1 MTKLSL
7 ALPVFNGEN
16 YLRYCLESVLS
27 QTYADFELLISDNAS
42 TDGTPDIC
50 REFAARDSRIKLI
63 VHEENIGAAGNFN
76 FVFHQTNAPF
86 FKWIAHD
93 DLLEP
98 TYLEKTMAHLEANPD
113 ACLAHS
119 HTRVFTKDP
128 SEGEEFVPSF
138 TAGADD
144 PVGRLWDMLLY
155 GQRCYEVFGII
166 RRSALEKTDLIG
178 NHKGGDNVLLY
189 RLSLIGV
196 FEVVPETLFLLRR
209 HEKQST
215 SMEKDSQAFQQWFT
229 GRTARISFPD
239 WRFMR
244 AVWKIPLGISLPLA
258 TQFRCYLAVIYETWA
273 RRRRLIQNLRV
284 AAEIL
289 IFGNS
294 NPTQRKRLFRSGPS
308 R

>member
-7 ALPVFNGEN
+7 ALPVYNGEN
-16 YLRYCLESVLS
+16 FLRECLESILS
-27 QTYADFELLISDNAS
+27 QTYTDFELLISDNCS
-42 TDGTPDIC
+42 TDSTQDIC
-50 REFAARDSRIKLI
+50 REFAARDDRIRLI
-63 VHEENIGAAGNFN
+63 FHEKNIGAAGNFN
-76 FVFHQTNAPF
+76 FAYHETKAPF
-86 FKWIAHD
+86 FKWVAHD

-98 TYLEKTMAHLEANPD
+98 TFLEKTMAALERNPD

-119 HTRVFTKDP
+119 HTRIFTDNLA
-128 SEGEEFVPSF
+128 EGEEFIPNF
-138 TAGADD
+138 KAGADN
-144 PVGRLWDMLLY
+144 PVGRLWDMLLH

-166 RRSALEKTDLIG
+166 RRSALDKTDLIG

-189 RLSLIGV
+189 RLSLIGM
-196 FEVVPETLFLLRR
+196 FEIVPETLFLLRR

-229 GRTARISFPD
+229 GRTARLSFPD

-244 AVWKIPLGISLPLA
+244 AVWKIPLGISLPLM
-258 TQFRCYLAVIYETWA
+258 TRVRCYMAVIYETWA

-294 NPTQRKRLFRSGPS
+294 DPTKRKRLFGS
-308 R
+308 RTGQ